1 MLEESLFDA
10 GREIERKGKLIM
22 KVKRLALYDFRG
34 IEKLELDLTEPV
46 TCFVGVN
53 GAGKSAVLDAL
64 AIALSQL
71 TARISG
77 QPHKARPIALDDIR
91 HEASFA
97 RIEITV
103 ELRGAVVTWAI
114 VTNRKKGSYNDS
126 RRKSSLE
133 ALNHAVT
140 QLTQEWEHVESER
153 QEPYS
158 LPLAVYYDVNRA
170 VLDIPVR
177 VRESLTNNPNEV
189 YRDALDHGGADFKR
203 FFIWFRNREDYENEQ
218 RRDSP
223 NYRDPA
229 LEAVRQA
236 ITTFTGFREPRI
248 RRRPSRMTVIK
259 GALEFNVAQLSDGE
273 RNMLA
278 MVGDLARRFS
288 VLNTGLTNPHEGKG
302 VALIDEIDLHLHPR
316 WQRDV
321 VANLQTTFPN
331 CQFILTTHSPQ
342 VIGEL
347 PPESVMLLSEGG
359 LLGHAEHALG
369 LSSGEVLEQLM
380 EVSALNHPVQG
391 EIERIQ
397 TLLDADKTNQAR
409 EQLSRLRSKVGTI
422 PAVLELEAA
431 IQSLKWLED
440 SD

>member
-1 MLEESLFDA
+1 
-10 GREIERKGKLIM
+10 M
-22 KVKRLALYDFRG
+22 KVKRLVLYDFRG
-34 IEKLELDLTEPV
+34 IEKLDVDFAQPV

-64 AIALSQL
+64 AIGLSQL
-71 TARISG
+71 TARINS
-77 QPHKARPIALDDIR
+77 QPLRARPIALDDIR
-91 HEASFA
+91 HGASFA

-103 ELRGAVVTWAI
+103 ELRGEDVTWAI
-114 VTNRKKGSYNDS
+114 VTNRKKGAYTDPL
-126 RRKSSLE
+126 RKSSLE
-133 ALNHAVT
+133 VLNHAVAR
-140 QLTQEWEHVESER
+140 LNREWEHVESER

-177 VRESLTNNPNEV
+177 VRELLANNPHEV

-218 RRDSP
+218 RRDTP
-223 NYRDPA
+223 TFREAA

-236 ITTFTGFREPRI
+236 ITIFTGFGEPRI
-248 RRRPSRMTVIK
+248 RRSPLRMTVVK
-259 GALEFNVAQLSDGE
+259 EGLELNVAQLSDGE

-288 VLNTGLTNPHEGKG
+288 VLNTGLKNPHEGEG

-316 WQRDV
+316 WQREV
-321 VANLQTTFPN
+321 VAKLQTTFPN
-331 CQFILTTHSPQ
+331 CQLILTTHSPQ

-347 PPESVMLLSEGG
+347 APESVMLLSEGR
-359 LLGHAEHALG
+359 LLGHAERALG

-380 EVSALNHPVQG
+380 EVSALNQPVKDA
-391 EIERIQ
+391 IEAIQ
-397 TLLDADKTNQAR
+397 TLLDADKTDAAR
-409 EQLSRLRSKVGTI
+409 EQLSRLRAKVGAI

-431 IQSLKWLED
+431 LQSLEWLED
-440 SD
+440 SNE